1 MINQNR
7 NTPGPSAFIS
17 RRQFLKDAGLL
28 AGAAFA
34 GSLLLAESCKRTV
47 TQTALTTTT
56 TAPPSSAPATA
67 VRFPPVNGLE
77 YLVNADPATI
87 DNSTLPVTPLNLL
100 HVISPS
106 PQVDIDSYR
115 LNVHGL
121 VSNPLN
127 LAYADLQNFPMLQ
140 KTVLLICPTA
150 FADNGTLGGFALTDL
165 LDSAGVPPGA
175 AQLVFSTLSN
185 QNQTVSMTEAL
196 SGGLFMALTEDGQ
209 ALSQGHGYPLR
220 LVRPGQI
227 GVYWLKCIND
237 IEVI

>member
-1 MINQNR
+1 
-7 NTPGPSAFIS
+7 
-17 RRQFLKDAGLL
+17 
-28 AGAAFA
+28 
-34 GSLLLAESCKRTV
+34 
-47 TQTALTTTT
+47 
-56 TAPPSSAPATA
+56 

-127 LAYADLQNFPMLQ
+127 LAYSDLQNFPMLQ

-150 FADNGTLGGFALTDL
+150 FVDNGTLGGIALTDL
-165 LDSAGVPPGA
+165 LDSAGLLPA
-175 AQLVFSTLSN
+175 AANLVFSSLSN
-185 QNQTVSMTEAL
+185 QNQTVSLTEATTR
-196 SGGLFMALTEDGQ
+196 GLFLALTEDGQ
-209 ALSQGHGYPLR
+209 PLSQVHGYPVR

-237 IEVI
+237 IEVT